1 VSIIKQS
8 FTSLPFSQLFND
20 YLNEKQEIIS
30 FFETKPSDLF
40 STFPDRKSYISREEL
55 VKIVRDFNAD
65 LELSDYSK
73 QNIELLLN
81 EDTFTVTTG
90 QQIGLFGGYL
100 YTLYKIVTTIK
111 LAKELS
117 EKHQKNVI
125 PIFWIADEDHDFDE
139 ANHVSVIK
147 NDSSVETISIKRP
160 SDLHQQVGRELV
172 NEDIEKQITHFF
184 ESSGNSQFSE
194 ELKSWLIEDFN
205 PKNTQKNAF
214 LRFLNRLFGKHGLV
228 FFGSDTKLIKQA
240 TLPVFETAINKAVTV
255 YHSLEDQSKAI
266 ESVYHRQAMTDYS
279 LLFLNCKRGRIKLHL
294 DVENLIWSVDERLL
308 SSEDLLSKIQDEP
321 NLLSPNVFLRPIV
334 QEFVLPNIAYIAGP
348 GELAYYAQMK
358 KMYEI
363 FDVPMPV
370 IVPRLSATVIE
381 RPFQRYWSELPI
393 QFDGY
398 FKRIEDLEREF
409 VAQNQPFD
417 IENHFQSWI
426 EASRQTAKRFK
437 DEIVHLDQTLDQS
450 VERALHSYQNEL
462 EKLKGKVSKSVKN
475 KDEITLQRIRKVQ
488 ASLYPLNGLQE
499 RTIGFVHFLNRYGLD
514 CFEKLFDDSV
524 SALETN
530 HILLFI

>member
-1 VSIIKQS
+1 VSIQRQS
-8 FTSLPFSQLFND
+8 FSSLPFSRLFND
-20 YLNEKQEIIS
+20 YLSEKQEIIS
-30 FFETKPSDLF
+30 FFKTKPSDLLL
-40 STFPDRKSYISREEL
+40 TFPERKSFISREVL
-55 VKIVRDFNAD
+55 VNIVRDFNAD
-65 LELSDYSK
+65 LELSDLSK
-73 QNIELLLN
+73 HNIDLLAN
-81 EDTFTVTTG
+81 ENTFTVTTG

-160 SDLHQQVGRELV
+160 SDLHQQVGREQV
-172 NEDIEKQITHFF
+172 NADVEDQVNQFF
-184 ESSGNSQFSE
+184 EASGSSQFSD
-194 ELKSWLIEDFN
+194 ELKTWLSEDFN

-214 LRFLNRLFGKHGLV
+214 LRFINRLFGKHGIV

-240 TLPVFETAINKAVTV
+240 ALPVFETAITKAVEV
-255 YHSLEDQSKAI
+255 YDALESQSKAI
-266 ESVYHRQAMTDYS
+266 ESVYHRQATTDHS

-294 DVENLIWSVDERLL
+294 EVKKFIWSIEEKSFSSDELL
-308 SSEDLLSKIQDEP
+308 AKIETDP

-358 KMYEI
+358 KMYEV

-370 IVPRLSATVIE
+370 IIPRLSATVIE
-381 RPFQRYWSELPI
+381 KPFQRYWGELPV
-393 QFDGY
+393 QFEAY

-426 EASRQTAKRFK
+426 EASRETAKRFK

-450 VERALHSYQNEL
+450 VERALHTYQNEL

-475 KDEITLQRIRKVQ
+475 KDEITLQRIRKVH

-499 RTIGFVHFLNRYGLD
+499 RTIGFAHFLNRYGLD
-514 CFEKLFDDSV
+514 CFEKLFDNSV